1 MELQIN
7 DLVSAIKKDGL
18 EAAQKEAD
26 EILSNAKKQ
35 AEEIIENAK
44 AEALKV
50 KETSEKEI
58 KLFEDS
64 ARVSAEQAK
73 RDAVLSFKSEL
84 QAEYEK
90 LLASDIKKTLDDK
103 FLAKLILAAAEGED
117 LSKYAVEVKE
127 VSESLK
133 SELANEIKNGLEIR
147 PTKNVNAGFK
157 LAAKDGSGY
166 FDCSDEEITSMLM
179 PFFREIT
186 L

>member
-26 EILSNAKKQ
+26 AILADAKKQ
-35 AEEIIENAK
+35 AETIIENAN
-44 AEALKV
+44 AEALRI

-58 KLFEDS
+58 KVFEDS
-64 ARVSAEQAK
+64 AKISAEQAK
-73 RDAVLSFKSEL
+73 RDAVLSFKAEL
-84 QAEYEK
+84 QTEYEK
-90 LLASDIKKTLDDK
+90 LLASDIKTALDNK
-103 FLAKLILAAAEGED
+103 LLAKLILAAAGGED
-117 LSKYAVEVKE
+117 ISKYAVEVKE
-127 VSESLK
+127 VSDALK
-133 SELANEIKNGLEIR
+133 AELAEQIKQGLEIR
-147 PTKNVNAGFK
+147 PAKNVNAGFR

-166 FDCSDEEITSMLM
+166 FDCTDEEITNMLM

>member
-18 EAAQKEAD
+18 EVAQKEAN
-26 EILSNAKKQ
+26 EILADAKKK

-44 AEALKV
+44 SEADKY
-50 KETSEKEI
+50 KEASEKEI
-58 KLFEDS
+58 QLSLDS
-64 ARVSAEQAK
+64 AKVSAEQAK
-73 RDAVLSFKSEL
+73 RDAVLSFKAEL

-117 LSKYAVEVKE
+117 ISKYAVEVKE

-133 SELANEIKNGLEIR
+133 AELAEEIKKGLEIR
-147 PTKNVNAGFK
+147 PAKNVNAGFK

>member
-18 EAAQKEAD
+18 EAAQKEAE
-26 EILSNAKKQ
+26 EILSSAKKQ

-44 AEALKV
+44 VEALKV
-50 KETSEKEI
+50 KEASEKEI
-58 KLFEDS
+58 KVFEDS
-64 ARVSAEQAK
+64 AKISAEQAK
-73 RDAVLSFKSEL
+73 RDAVLSFKKEL

-90 LLASDIKKTLDDK
+90 LLACDVKKTLDDK

-117 LSKYAVEVKE
+117 ISNYAVEVRE

-133 SELANEIKNGLEIR
+133 AELAEEIKKGLEIR
-147 PTKNVNAGFK
+147 PAKNVNAGFK

-166 FDCSDEEITSMLM
+166 FDCSDEEITNMLM

>member
-18 EAAQKEAD
+18 EAAKKEAD
-26 EILSNAKKQ
+26 EIILYAKKQ

-44 AEALKV
+44 TEALRI
-50 KETSEKEI
+50 KEASEKEI
-58 KLFEDS
+58 KVFEDS
-64 ARVSAEQAK
+64 AKISAEQAK
-73 RDAVLSFKSEL
+73 RDAVLSFKTEL
-84 QAEYEK
+84 QSEYEK
-90 LLASDIKKTLDDK
+90 LLASDVKKTLDDK

-117 LSKYAVEVKE
+117 LSKYAAEVKE
-127 VSESLK
+127 VSDALK
-133 SELANEIKNGLEIR
+133 AELAEEIKNGLEIR
-147 PTKNVNAGFK
+147 PSKNVNAGFK

-166 FDCSDEEITSMLM
+166 FDCTDEEITNMLM

>member
-26 EILSNAKKQ
+26 GILASAKKK
-35 AEEIIENAK
+35 ADEIIKDAL
-44 AEALKV
+44 AEASRI
-50 KETSEKEI
+50 KEASEKEI
-58 KLFEDS
+58 KLFEDN
-64 ARVSAEQAK
+64 AKISAEQAK
-73 RDAVLSFKSEL
+73 RDAVLSFKAEM

-90 LLASDIKKTLDDK
+90 LLASDIKKSLDDK

-117 LSKYAVEVKE
+117 LSKYTVEVKE
-127 VSESLK
+127 VGEALK
-133 SELANEIKNGLEIR
+133 SELAEEIKKGLEIK
-147 PTKNVNAGFK
+147 PAKNINAGFK

>member
-18 EAAQKEAD
+18 EVAQKEAA

-35 AEEIIENAK
+35 ADEIVENAK
-44 AEALKV
+44 VEALKA
-50 KETSEKEI
+50 KEASEKEI
-58 KLFEDS
+58 KVFEDS
-64 ARVSAEQAK
+64 AKVSAEQAK
-73 RDAVLSFKSEL
+73 RDAVLSFKAEL

-90 LLASDIKKTLDDK
+90 LLACDIKKTLDDK
-103 FLAKLILAAAEGED
+103 FLAKLILAAAQGED
-117 LSKYAVEVKE
+117 ISKYAVEVKE

-133 SELANEIKNGLEIR
+133 AELAEEIKKGLEIR
-147 PTKNVNAGFK
+147 PAKNVNAGFK

-166 FDCSDEEITSMLM
+166 FDCSDEEITNMLM

>member
-18 EAAQKEAD
+18 EAAQKEAE
-26 EILSNAKKQ
+26 EILSGAKKQ

-44 AEALKV
+44 VEALKV
-50 KETSEKEI
+50 KEASEKEI
-58 KLFEDS
+58 KVFEDS
-64 ARVSAEQAK
+64 AKISAEQAK
-73 RDAVLSFKSEL
+73 RDAVLSFKKEL

-90 LLASDIKKTLDDK
+90 LLACDVKKTLDDK
-103 FLAKLILAAAEGED
+103 FLAKLILAVAEGED
-117 LSKYAVEVKE
+117 ISNYAVEVKE

-133 SELANEIKNGLEIR
+133 AELAEEIKKGLEIR
-147 PTKNVNAGFK
+147 PAKNVNAGFK

-166 FDCSDEEITSMLM
+166 FDCSDEEITNMLM